1 MSLSASR
8 KRSSQPRG
16 PTLPQRGSSQVLL
29 CSGLWPQAHCTA
41 LHLFHI
47 NSLTK
52 YLLSIWYVPG
62 TMLTE
67 QNRQNFLASHSWEGT
82 RMIRNKHDN
91 WDRVWYVG
99 MGEALWL
106 NKEKKGELRG
116 SVNLSGKKTFGQLL
130 EGNVQWARQI
140 FSRKAF
146 QAPGH
151 SQYKG
156 PEARMCLMWLES
168 SEEDKVTKQSG
179 KGRKGTGYDQ
189 RDQEAQAGLAVY
201 C

>member
-1 MSLSASR
+1 
-8 KRSSQPRG
+8 
-16 PTLPQRGSSQVLL
+16 
-29 CSGLWPQAHCTA
+29 
-41 LHLFHI
+41 
-47 NSLTK
+47 
-52 YLLSIWYVPG
+52 
-62 TMLTE
+62 
-67 QNRQNFLASHSWEGT
+67 
-82 RMIRNKHDN
+82 
-91 WDRVWYVG
+91 

-189 RDQEAQAGLAVY
+189 RDKEAQAGLAVY